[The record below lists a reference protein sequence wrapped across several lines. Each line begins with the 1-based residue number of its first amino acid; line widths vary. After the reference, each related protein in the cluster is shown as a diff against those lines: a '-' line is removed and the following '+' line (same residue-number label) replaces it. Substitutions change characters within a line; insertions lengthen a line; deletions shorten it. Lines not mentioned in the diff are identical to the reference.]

1 MSATLTVKATI
12 EHGEYAQD
20 FIRVAMDS
28 TYPAGG
34 EVLDATG
41 DIGYFE
47 AIFKPS
53 TNGYIAKW
61 DVANQKLKV
70 LYDDNNNAADGP
82 LIENATTDLS
92 AEVFEGVAW
101 RLK

>member
-1 MSATLTVKATI
+1 MAATLTVKRSI
-12 EHGEYAQD
+12 DHGEYTLD
-20 FIRVAMDS
+20 FISVAMDS
-28 TYPAGG
+28 TYPSGG
-34 EVLDATG
+34 EVLDAVG
-41 DIGYFE
+41 DIGYVE

-53 TNGYIAKW
+53 TSGYIAKW

-70 LYDDNNNAADGP
+70 LYGDNNNAADGP